1 MCFYI
6 ILSRRDKMNKQ
17 KCLLSN
23 DSRFII
29 DVLEARWK
37 ENAASFAGMI
47 RHTGRGVAVCIKDS
61 MKCSSMEILWGEK
74 NLLCKTS

>member
-1 MCFYI
+1 
-6 ILSRRDKMNKQ
+6 MNKQ

-23 DSRFII
+23 DNCFII

-47 RHTGRGVAVCIKDS
+47 RHTGSRGVAVCMKDS
-61 MKCSSMEILWGEK
+61 MKCSSMKILWGEK
-74 NLLCKTS
+74 KPTVQNLVNGNSF